1 MRMRV
6 RKEISADYQFHFP
19 VVIDCIR
26 HGGKILMIAREEGN
40 WIVLDNNSQLAFFE
54 ALRTQTIEEALRM
67 TGCAEDDAR
76 WVITQLV
83 ARHFEESAKRQELV
97 PVMQLYLTNRCNMRC
112 PHCYMNAGEAI
123 GTELSTEEVFAILN
137 AYRQNDGVDVK
148 LTGGE
153 IALRPDLFKTVKY
166 GADIGL
172 HMELLTNGTLWTKE
186 DVARI
191 SPYVTVVQISVD
203 GYNEEE
209 NAKVRGKGNFTKAL
223 STIHEFAV
231 SGVRVHVAMTALYSP
246 DLSAKIDDY
255 AMFAQKLKERYK
267 NFDVDVFIATG
278 LLPGRYGELTTEE
291 SEKYTAATQA
301 IYSRY
306 QGCQSFVDY
315 GFVGRHKAGVILTNC
330 SYGYPSIASNGD
342 VFMCPIISAT
352 QPVANVRTTPLNKIM
367 EICNHAHNLSETSNL
382 EPCNHC
388 ELKSICGGDCRIR
401 FFEDLKRSD
410 IMNVSRP
417 VWRRCSQETKEQ
429 FYDLMIRTNADIF
442 H

>member
-1 MRMRV
+1 M
-6 RKEISADYQFHFP
+6 
-19 VVIDCIR
+19 
-26 HGGKILMIAREEGN
+26 
-40 WIVLDNNSQLAFFE
+40 
-54 ALRTQTIEEALRM
+54 
-67 TGCAEDDAR
+67 
-76 WVITQLV
+76 
-83 ARHFEESAKRQELV
+83 
-97 PVMQLYLTNRCNMRC
+97 
-112 PHCYMNAGEAI
+112 
-123 GTELSTEEVFAILN
+123 
-137 AYRQNDGVDVK
+137 
-148 LTGGE
+148 
-153 IALRPDLFKTVKY
+153 
-166 GADIGL
+166 
-172 HMELLTNGTLWTKE
+172 
-186 DVARI
+186 
-191 SPYVTVVQISVD
+191 
-203 GYNEEE
+203 
-209 NAKVRGKGNFTKAL
+209 
-223 STIHEFAV
+223 
-231 SGVRVHVAMTALYSP
+231 
-246 DLSAKIDDY
+246 
-255 AMFAQKLKERYK
+255 
-267 NFDVDVFIATG
+267 FIATG